1 MQLTSIINL
10 QYTYRIWLVGR
21 ALSLC
26 DEARLLKP
34 AD

>member
-21 ALSLC
+21 AQLFFLAHVSIN
-26 DEARLLKP
+26 K
-34 AD
+34 